1 VTAPAGSGVLA
12 AGPDVGRPLGDRFAA
27 ALSFQDFLAG
37 ATANIELWRALYAR
51 ARPTDAAVARATA
64 VGGQWSLLVLAEDW
78 CGDAVN
84 TVPALA
90 RLAERAPNIDLRIL
104 QRDANLDIMD
114 AHLTLGSRS
123 IPVVIVLDA
132 AFRERGWWGPRPRAL
147 QSWVIGEGRA
157 LAKEDRYREVRR
169 WYARDHGATTVDDVV
184 SLIESAASAP
194 LPGDAR
200 LAGSQPA

>member
-1 VTAPAGSGVLA
+1 
-12 AGPDVGRPLGDRFAA
+12 
-27 ALSFQDFLAG
+27 
-37 ATANIELWRALYAR
+37 
-51 ARPTDAAVARATA
+51 
-64 VGGQWSLLVLAEDW
+64 
-78 CGDAVN
+78 
-84 TVPALA
+84 VPVLA

-132 AFRERGWWGPRPRAL
+132 AFHERGWWGPRPRAL
-147 QSWVIGEGRA
+147 QRWVIGEGRA

-184 SLIESAASAP
+184 SLIEAADSAARGAARP
-194 LPGDAR
+194 LPADAR
-200 LAGSQPA
+200 PAGPAAG